1 MTKKDSIKIV
11 FYDIPPAELRG
22 NSRAHWRTVRRIN
35 RERRDLAKWL
45 ALEQLQGKI
54 PFEKST
60 MIIEFYHSRKIDY
73 DNLHI
78 GFKSSLDG
86 IVDSGLVPD
95 DNPEVLDV
103 ELKFHKCKRGESKT
117 VVTFMP
123 MREHSITVNNIA
135 FDRLT
140 KKQYETIQEL
150 INNKIPVAT
159 KSV

>member
-1 MTKKDSIKIV
+1 MANAEAIKIV

-22 NSRAHWRTVRRIN
+22 NSRAHWKTIRRVN

-45 ALEQLQGKI
+45 ALEQLQGRI
-54 PFEKST
+54 PFEKCT
-60 MIIEFYHSRKIDY
+60 MIIDFYHNRKIDY

-103 ELKFHKCKRGESKT
+103 ELKFHKCKKGNSKT
-117 VVTFMP
+117 IVTFIP
-123 MREHSITVNNIA
+123 MREYSVKVDGVL

-140 KKQYETIQEL
+140 EQQFNAINQL
-150 INNKIPVAT
+150 IKL
-159 KSV
+159 KSRAVL

>member
-1 MTKKDSIKIV
+1 MKKNEIIKIE

-45 ALEQLQGKI
+45 AVEQLKGKV
-54 PFEKST
+54 PFEKCT

-103 ELKFHKCKRGESKT
+103 ELKFYKCKKGDSKT
-117 VVTFMP
+117 IVTFIP
-123 MREHSITVNNIA
+123 IREHNIKVNGIL

-140 KKQYETIQEL
+140 KKQYDTIQDL
-150 INNKIPVAT
+150 IKKTNPVLT

>member
-1 MTKKDSIKIV
+1 MNDTEAIKIV

-22 NSRAHWRTVRRIN
+22 NSRAHWKTIRRVN

-45 ALEQLQGKI
+45 ALEQLQGRI
-54 PFEKST
+54 PFEKCT
-60 MIIEFYHSRKIDY
+60 MIIDFYHNRKIDY

-103 ELKFHKCKRGESKT
+103 ELKFHKCKKGESKT
-117 VVTFMP
+117 VVTFIP
-123 MREHSITVNNIA
+123 MREYAIEIDSVI

-140 KKQYETIQEL
+140 KNQFDTIKQL
-150 INNKIPVAT
+150 IKL
-159 KSV
+159 KSRAVL

>member
-1 MTKKDSIKIV
+1 MEEKETIKIE

-54 PFEKST
+54 PFEKCT
-60 MIIEFYHSRKIDY
+60 MIIEFYHNRKIDY
-73 DNLHI
+73 DNFHI

-86 IVDSGLVPD
+86 IVDSCLVPD

-103 ELKFHKCKRGESKT
+103 ELKFHKCKKGESKT
-117 VVTFMP
+117 VVTFIP
-123 MREHSITVNNIA
+123 MREHYITVNGIK

-140 KKQYETIQEL
+140 KRQYETIQKL
-150 INNKIPVAT
+150 TAKVNPVVNQ
-159 KSV
+159 SV

>member
-1 MTKKDSIKIV
+1 MNDTEAIKII

-22 NSRAHWRTVRRIN
+22 NSRAHWRAVRRIN

-45 ALEQLQGKI
+45 ALEQLENKV
-54 PFEKST
+54 PFKKST
-60 MIIEFYHSRKIDY
+60 MIIEFFHNRKIDY

-103 ELKFHKCKRGESKT
+103 ELKFHKCKKGKSKT
-117 VVTFMP
+117 VVTFIP
-123 MREHSITVNNIA
+123 MREYKIKVDGVM

-140 KKQYETIQEL
+140 EKQHEVIARL
-150 INNKIPVAT
+150 
-159 KSV
+159 SS

>member
-1 MTKKDSIKIV
+1 MANAEAIKIV

-22 NSRAHWRTVRRIN
+22 NSRAHWKTIRRVN

-45 ALEQLQGKI
+45 ALEQLQGRI
-54 PFEKST
+54 PFEKCT
-60 MIIEFYHSRKIDY
+60 MIIDFYHNRKIDY

-103 ELKFHKCKRGESKT
+103 ELKFHKCKKGESKT
-117 VVTFMP
+117 VVTFIP
-123 MREHSITVNNIA
+123 MREHYITVNGIK

-140 KKQYETIQEL
+140 KRQYETIQKL
-150 INNKIPVAT
+150 TAKVNPVVNQ
-159 KSV
+159 SV